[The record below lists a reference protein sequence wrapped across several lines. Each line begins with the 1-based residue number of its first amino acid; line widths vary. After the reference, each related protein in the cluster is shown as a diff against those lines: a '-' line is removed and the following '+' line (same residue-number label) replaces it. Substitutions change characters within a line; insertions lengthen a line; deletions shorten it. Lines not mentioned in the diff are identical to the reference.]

1 MNMLTAFD
9 GSVLQM
15 EIAWMCAAV
24 VHIKRKLAQAFTPNK
39 PWLSDLNLTV
49 YFHVTERVSVRSTH
63 SHLQRL
69 I

>member
-49 YFHVTERVSVRSTH
+49 Y
-63 SHLQRL
+63 LQRESVSDL
-69 I
+69 LTRIYKG